1 MNSIT
6 LRLGGIAV
14 GLVAIAAVIGVTEE
28 ASAAVEGC
36 TAGALSGA
44 LGQVATGTG
53 AWLDAHPEANDV
65 ITGVGE
71 TGNRD
76 AVRVYFVNHQD
87 QWAELQGIAAPLRT
101 LRDRCGGDGAAKAT
115 EIGALYQAMVGG
127 Q

>member
-1 MNSIT
+1 MIRTIT
-6 LRLGGIAV
+6 ITAV
-14 GLVAIAAVIGVTEE
+14 AAATLGLVATVP
-28 ASAAVEGC
+28 ASAVAEGC
-36 TAGALSGA
+36 TAGALSNA
-44 LGQVATGTG
+44 LGSTASATG

-76 AVRVYFVNHQD
+76 AVRVYFVNHQSEW
-87 QWAELQGIAAPLRT
+87 QELQAIAAPLRS

-127 Q
+127 